1 MKINWKV
8 RIKNPY
14 FWVGLLGVILSAM
27 GVSADMF
34 TSWDIVI
41 AQAKAL
47 ISNPFMIGSVIMA
60 VLGKMIDPTT
70 AGGTGSQK
78 GLEYNVPNKDKKK
91 QKKGIVFYYAAK
103 KSALKSKIRKPK
115 KRFKRGILQ

>member
-8 RIKNPY
+8 RVKNPY

-34 TSWDIVI
+34 TSWDVVI
-41 AQAKAL
+41 EQAKAL

-60 VLGKMIDPTT
+60 VLGTLIDPTT
-70 AGGTGSQK
+70 AGVADSQRA
-78 GLEYNVPNKDKKK
+78 LEYNSPS
-91 QKKGIVFYYAAK
+91 QE
-103 KSALKSKIRKPK
+103 
-115 KRFKRGILQ
+115 

>member
-8 RIKNPY
+8 RVKNPY

-41 AQAKAL
+41 EQAKAL

-60 VLGKMIDPTT
+60 VLGTLIDPTT
-70 AGGTGSQK
+70 AGVVDSQRA
-78 GLEYNVPNKDKKK
+78 LEYNSPS
-91 QKKGIVFYYAAK
+91 QE
-103 KSALKSKIRKPK
+103 
-115 KRFKRGILQ
+115 